1 MHSDDLIYKF
11 GNFSSQDLAVRD
23 RNRSNCDE
31 MYGQGVL
38 ELGNN
43 QTQWQAATN
52 FQQDGNFANW
62 RPNEFDR
69 DSSRPDFPW
78 ECEGSRLSMYSQVTA
93 QQSKRSLYRSHSE
106 AGSVLGD
113 RSIRNSDMNDQGVR
127 FNDPNGCGD
136 FNDPGQLKDNRPG
149 DLNDRITR
157 SGDLSEQ
164 NIGDAMN
171 SSASLFTCLDPL
183 SSDME
188 RSCRGPHDPD
198 NGARRQTSSHV
209 QKLGGRAAHDRENAQ
224 MLEYLCRDGD
234 GGAIRPRWLA
244 DESLLSGPHGVS
256 SKPWQKPTLQPV
268 SKPNGCSFCLG
279 RHSDNHENCLDNR
292 RPQDIQDVSKRKIQ
306 FKHHGALISV

>member
-1 MHSDDLIYKF
+1 MSLRETLVVQ
-11 GNFSSQDLAVRD
+11 SS
-23 RNRSNCDE
+23 
-31 MYGQGVL
+31 
-38 ELGNN
+38 
-43 QTQWQAATN
+43 
-52 FQQDGNFANW
+52 
-62 RPNEFDR
+62 P
-69 DSSRPDFPW
+69 PW
-78 ECEGSRLSMYSQVTA
+78 ECEGSRVTSYSQA
-93 QQSKRSLYRSHSE
+93 KRSLYRSHSE

-113 RSIRNSDMNDQGVR
+113 RSIRTSDMNDPGVR
-127 FNDPNGCGD
+127 FNEPPGCGD
-136 FNDPGQLKDNRPG
+136 FNDHGHQKDNRPG
-149 DLNDRITR
+149 DLTDRITR

-164 NIGDAMN
+164 HAGDAKN

-234 GGAIRPRWLA
+234 GGAIRPRWLP

-256 SKPWQKPTLQPV
+256 SKPRQKPALQPV

-292 RPQDIQDVSKRKIQ
+292 RPQDIQDVSNVKSNLNIME
-306 FKHHGALISV
+306 H